1 MVDANE
7 SESKVPPSIGKVSTT
22 SFIANGNGKSS
33 IPLSGIHEYVA
44 SQGKH
49 QSVIFEDDD
58 VEHFVQPFVSENK
71 PPLDI
76 KKSVIVSEHR
86 ITRNLKNIN
95 MSFVTG
101 DSDHLINSKGKLQI
115 ELDNLHS
122 FREFDKNSYISLSSS
137 PNKRSI
143 VQTANM
149 DSLQKA
155 SPKKITNLQNHV
167 I

>member
-7 SESKVPPSIGKVSTT
+7 SESKVPASNGKVSTA
-22 SFIANGNGKSS
+22 SGIANGYGKSS

-44 SQGKH
+44 SQKKY
-49 QSVIFEDDD
+49 QSAIFEDDD
-58 VEHFVQPFVSENK
+58 VEHVVKPFVSENK

-86 ITRNLKNIN
+86 ITRNLKNIS
-95 MSFVTG
+95 MSFKSG
-101 DSDHLINSKGKLQI
+101 DSDNLINSKGRLQN
-115 ELDNLHS
+115 ELDNMQS

-143 VQTANM
+143 AQTINM

-155 SPKKITNLQNHV
+155 SPKKIMNLQNH
-167 I
+167 II